1 MCPEGSLDPHPV
13 FFKEDHTCPASPPR
27 PRPRRTSTPTTSHV
41 PHEKIAQ
48 RAYEKWMKRGCTH
61 GCHLQDWT
69 EAEAE
74 LKAETGGASKQAT
87 PPKP

>member
-1 MCPEGSLDPHPV
+1 MSRVATQPQ
-13 FFKEDHTCPASPPR
+13 TRTTTPP
-27 PRPRRTSTPTTSHV
+27 PSGEV

-61 GCHLQDWT
+61 GCHTQDWT

-74 LKAETGGASKQAT
+74 LKAESGSGARHGTTT
-87 PPKP
+87 PTRR

>member
-1 MCPEGSLDPHPV
+1 MSRVATPPQTKTPSA
-13 FFKEDHTCPASPPR
+13 PA
-27 PRPRRTSTPTTSHV
+27 TSHV
-41 PHEKIAQ
+41 PQEKIAQ

-74 LKAETGGASKQAT
+74 LKAETGGASKQGTPTQTMTRGTT
-87 PPKP
+87 PPRR

>member
-1 MCPEGSLDPHPV
+1 MSRVAAQPQTRTAAAPPPAV
-13 FFKEDHTCPASPPR
+13 KE
-27 PRPRRTSTPTTSHV
+27 V

-61 GCHLQDWT
+61 GCHAQDWN

-74 LKAETGGASKQAT
+74 LKAESGSGAKHGAT
-87 PPKP
+87 TPARR

>member
-1 MCPEGSLDPHPV
+1 MSRVATQPQSRTTPP
-13 FFKEDHTCPASPPR
+13 SP
-27 PRPRRTSTPTTSHV
+27 THEV

-61 GCHLQDWT
+61 GCHTQDWA

-74 LKAETGGASKQAT
+74 LKAESGSGARHGAT
-87 PPKP
+87 TPTRR